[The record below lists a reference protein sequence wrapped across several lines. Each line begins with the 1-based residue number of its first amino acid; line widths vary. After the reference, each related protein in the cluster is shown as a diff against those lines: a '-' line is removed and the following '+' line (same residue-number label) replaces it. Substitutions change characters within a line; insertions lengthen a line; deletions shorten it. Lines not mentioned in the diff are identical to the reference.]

1 MALCMMA
8 CGSVRF
14 YDDGNSMV
22 LMTRD
27 LAGTE
32 ELELYLASQVS
43 VGNGSLRLRTQRQPT
58 RGPTH
63 VYNYVRSEMFIFF
76 HALCS
81 LSFLILLF

>member
-1 MALCMMA
+1 MALCMTA

-43 VGNGSLRLRTQRQPT
+43 VGDGSLRLRTQRQPT

-63 VYNYVRSEMFIFF
+63 VYNYVRNDMFILS

-81 LSFLILLF
+81 FLFLLLLF